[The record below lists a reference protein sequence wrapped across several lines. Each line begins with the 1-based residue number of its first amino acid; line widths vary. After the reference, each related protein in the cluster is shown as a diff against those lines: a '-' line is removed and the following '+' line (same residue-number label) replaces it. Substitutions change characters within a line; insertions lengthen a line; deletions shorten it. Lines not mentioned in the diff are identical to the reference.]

1 MERASPSDAVC
12 KGQLQGQVTMKI
24 YKRVWS
30 STYWTLLTSICGAAA
45 AVGPLSYYLALFL
58 VAAAAAAFYGQRPL
72 EAPSAATPSTPR
84 PGLPGT
90 ALKAGAALSGAAATL
105 ALSPWLFLA
114 LALPAALTCPR
125 VVCAVLARL
134 SSPRPPNPAAP
145 PDGVSS
151 GARRAPPRPLPAT
164 HQDGADVEALEVR
177 VDAVY
182 LECLSTS
189 ELCRAWRESFVR
201 LQRAAT
207 SDRRARIVASR
218 GRYLDELR
226 RRDPDGVDEW
236 LCRGP
241 RAASGPD
248 KYMRQ

>member
-1 MERASPSDAVC
+1 MNN
-12 KGQLQGQVTMKI
+12 

-30 STYWTLLTSICGAAA
+30 SAYWTLLTTICLVAA
-45 AVGPLSYYLALFL
+45 AVGPLSYYLALYL
-58 VAAAAAAFYGQRPL
+58 VAAAAAAFYRQRHIETSP
-72 EAPSAATPSTPR
+72 AATVTAPSTPR

-90 ALKAGAALSGAAATL
+90 ALKAGATVSGAAATL

-125 VVCAVLARL
+125 VVHAALTRL
-134 SSPRPPNPAAP
+134 SPPRLPNPFGST
-145 PDGVSS
+145 DDVTSS
-151 GARRAPPRPLPAT
+151 TRRARPRPLPAT
-164 HQDGADVEALEVR
+164 HQSDSDVEALEVR

-182 LECLSTS
+182 LECLSTT

-207 SDRRARIVASR
+207 ADRRARIVASR
-218 GRYLDELR
+218 ERYLDELR

-236 LCRGP
+236 LGRGP